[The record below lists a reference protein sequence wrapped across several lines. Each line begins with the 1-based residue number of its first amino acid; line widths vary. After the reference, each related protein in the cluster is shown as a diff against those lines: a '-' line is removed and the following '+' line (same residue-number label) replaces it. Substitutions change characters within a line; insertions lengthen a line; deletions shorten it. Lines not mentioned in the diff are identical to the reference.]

1 MGNCPILMAYYG
13 KMMQRRSES
22 VCLKPFVGLEG
33 KGVRP
38 MGEAGNGFAC
48 HLRKGALDFGGGEA
62 KWVML
67 GSYSGLT

>member
-1 MGNCPILMAYYG
+1 M
-13 KMMQRRSES
+13 
-22 VCLKPFVGLEG
+22 CLKPFVGLEG

-38 MGEAGNGFAC
+38 MGEAGNGSAC
-48 HLRKGALDFGGGEA
+48 HLRKGAPDFGGGEA

>member
-1 MGNCPILMAYYG
+1 
-13 KMMQRRSES
+13 MMQRRSES

-38 MGEAGNGFAC
+38 MGEAGNGSGC
-48 HLRKGALDFGGGEA
+48 HLRKGAPDFGGGEA

>member
-1 MGNCPILMAYYG
+1 
-13 KMMQRRSES
+13 MMQRRSES

-38 MGEAGNGFAC
+38 MVKLETAPPAPSQ
-48 HLRKGALDFGGGEA
+48 RAPDFGGGEA